1 MSSNFEGFLEI
12 ILFSKISKLQIF
24 CWNLLSKKL
33 LFFISSGKRQANRT
47 MFATPPKRMMTATP
61 RPTPG
66 KKNNC
71 STPSNLLFKKS
82 RNSPG
87 LKLPVKWVLC
97 GFFSGLIWYSTFRVQ
112 TILFD
117 IIISGNF
124 FKLLSLMISLLLL
137 LIHFIF
143 FHPQDP
149 RKGKLIQAS
158 LNTRKI
164 HCFWGLWRWSSQGNE
179 KKELQY
185 RFCSDTFCCKQST
198 GTNSTKCYSL
208 SCALAELKIMK
219 RLCTNT
225 YPFQSNQKGVPGQTK
240 IN

>member
-1 MSSNFEGFLEI
+1 M
-12 ILFSKISKLQIF
+12 F
-24 CWNLLSKKL
+24 CWNLLSTRNCYFLSLQEKDRQTELCLQLHRKEWWQPPL
-33 LFFISSGKRQANRT
+33 DLHLARKIIVVHQVTCSSKNPETPLVWSCLWSEFKNAISFLDLFDIRLSE
-47 MFATPPKRMMTATP
+47 
-61 RPTPG
+61 
-66 KKNNC
+66 
-71 STPSNLLFKKS
+71 FKK
-82 RNSPG
+82 
-87 LKLPVKWVLC
+87 
-97 GFFSGLIWYSTFRVQ
+97 
-112 TILFD
+112 ILFD

-143 FHPQDP
+143 FHRQDP

-185 RFCSDTFCCKQST
+185 RFCSDTFCCKQSI

-208 SCALAELKIMK
+208 SCALAENYEKTL
-219 RLCTNT
+219 
-225 YPFQSNQKGVPGQTK
+225 Y
-240 IN
+240 